1 MKKITVIAGVKDLTD
16 ERVAELKD
24 MNVVVKSFTVDD
36 PETLTALKTVHK
48 LILIPPSS
56 ENRVEIT
63 LKVIDAAKKYKIKR
77 ITLVSVLGGNISLCG
92 IGNTLKLHL
101 GQLDIPSNIILSS
114 NTSKKRDFPTLSSGV
129 HLLWKRIYYGNL
141 KFKKDYYRCLQRIFV
156 GLLSVRQ
163 M

>member
-92 IGNTLKLHL
+92 IG
-101 GQLDIPSNIILSS
+101 
-114 NTSKKRDFPTLSSGV
+114 
-129 HLLWKRIYYGNL
+129 
-141 KFKKDYYRCLQRIFV
+141 
-156 GLLSVRQ
+156 
-163 M
+163 